1 MVRKLYDINDIKTP
15 YDDDR
20 YLLIGKINMLENK
33 QLRGIVPIVKSSPSN
48 NDKNQDNKKNDDN
61 QKLEFDLYELSD

>member
-15 YDDDR
+15 YEDDR

-48 NDKNQDNKKNDDN
+48 NDKNPDSKKNDDN
-61 QKLEFDLYELSD
+61 QKLEFDLYDLSD